1 MESHSMNTLKLK
13 YAYNKLKK
21 NNPLQGKKQY
31 GLEVFSTNGT
41 SDVVFLNEFT
51 WIGVADTVSTK
62 QYNIRFSPAIT
73 RMNAFFSLTYRF
85 ANF

>member
-21 NNPLQGKKQY
+21 PNPVQVTKQY
-31 GLEVFSTNGT
+31 GLELFSTNGT

-51 WIGVADTVSTK
+51 
-62 QYNIRFSPAIT
+62 
-73 RMNAFFSLTYRF
+73 
-85 ANF
+85 